1 MIDSSAGQRF
11 SEVSGAYVDLV
22 RATCSLSY
30 FRDELYFSFV
40 FIGIATLLSSPYAI
54 AHTLAPVGPLYFS
67 MLEVKGANKSLDSIL
82 VHTATVWVSSLD
94 TPSRDDC
101 LFDLLG
107 TNPDPP
113 IHPNCRI

>member
-1 MIDSSAGQRF
+1 MDYIF
-11 SEVSGAYVDLV
+11 
-22 RATCSLSY
+22 
-30 FRDELYFSFV
+30 FV

-54 AHTLAPVGPLYFS
+54 AHTLFLAQAGPPDFR
-67 MLEVKGANKSLDSIL
+67 MLEVNGADKPLDGIL
-82 VHTATVWVSSLD
+82 VHTATVRVSSLD

-113 IHPNCRI
+113 IRANRRI

>member
-11 SEVSGAYVDLV
+11 SEASGTCVGLV
-22 RATCSLSY
+22 RVTCSLSY
-30 FRDELYFSFV
+30 FRDELYFLC
-40 FIGIATLLSSPYAI
+40 IYRHCYIAFLTLCNRTY
-54 AHTLAPVGPLYFS
+54 LAQVGPPDFR
-67 MLEVKGANKSLDSIL
+67 MLEVKGADKSLDGIL
-82 VHTATVWVSSLD
+82 VHTATVRVSSLD

-113 IHPNCRI
+113 IRANRCI

>member
-1 MIDSSAGQRF
+1 MNYIF
-11 SEVSGAYVDLV
+11 
-22 RATCSLSY
+22 
-30 FRDELYFSFV
+30 FV

-54 AHTLAPVGPLYFS
+54 AHTLFLAQVGPPDFR
-67 MLEVKGANKSLDSIL
+67 MLEVNGADKSLNGIL
-82 VHTATVWVSSLD
+82 VHTATVRVSSLD

-113 IHPNCRI
+113 IRANRCIQRKA